1 MFGYFQE
8 PVHHFCIFNI
18 KRTNLRNL
26 VIRAIYVTKFASLHP
41 LCKSSACPANNRCR
55 ARSVRSRV
63 ANRAGLWRAARGT
76 GRCIQRGEEQRN
88 KRSTADEQVKKK
100 KEKKKDCLAHCHEK
114 NVNWSRN
121 LPVRA
126 ASQLRP
132 RRISISNN
140 IAVLSVFPAL
150 PHPSTFWIPS
160 TRVSSNASALASPFL
175 PRFPPRSR
183 DSLAGSSCRLQ
194 MASLFLNNSRYR
206 PTRHLLS
213 AGNRP
218 RPKRMI
224 TLSGRWFFVEPR
236 SIGAY
241 LLAGRA
247 SLSNHVAARPWTIYT
262 ADRIPDYKRC
272 VSW

>member
-1 MFGYFQE
+1 M
-8 PVHHFCIFNI
+8 
-18 KRTNLRNL
+18 
-26 VIRAIYVTKFASLHP
+26 
-41 LCKSSACPANNRCR
+41 
-55 ARSVRSRV
+55 
-63 ANRAGLWRAARGT
+63 
-76 GRCIQRGEEQRN
+76 
-88 KRSTADEQVKKK
+88 
-100 KEKKKDCLAHCHEK
+100 
-114 NVNWSRN
+114 
-121 LPVRA
+121 
-126 ASQLRP
+126 
-132 RRISISNN
+132 
-140 IAVLSVFPAL
+140 LSVFPAL

-241 LLAGRA
+241 LLADRA

-262 ADRIPDYKRC
+262 AGRIPDYKRC
-272 VSW
+272 VSWQLKFDVFGDSIATAKITSRSNETSPERKRSWAEKLPGRAGCLRRIQVSRKFNTRSISKGEFLVSRSINYGIT